1 MINSQGKSTVITASA
16 AINSKAGR
24 ILGVGI
30 KAGADAATVKLL
42 DGGSGGTQKTATLA
56 VAIGVSAHWEF
67 PNGIQCATSIYATIT
82 GTTPEVAVEYED

>member
-1 MINSQGKSTVITASA
+1 MAQGKSIVIIESA
-16 AINSKAGR
+16 AINAKPGR

-56 VAIGVSAHWEF
+56 ADIGVSNHWSF
-67 PNGIQCATSIYATIT
+67 PNGIQCSTSIYATIT